1 MSLGI
6 LTLSPVVNSNF
17 FELILIN
24 FGLHIVLNDQ
34 EKLTL
39 RLRLLEKKLKK
50 KEQLLANGE
59 LCKNIYFVCSG
70 CLRTYYRDK
79 EGEEHN
85 VFFSPENW
93 WATDMLSFSH
103 HTPATYNIEALE
115 DTHLLY
121 LSFTTLEQLYIEI
134 PKLERFF
141 RILMQNGFSLFQSR
155 VTSSISQSAQQ
166 RYKRFQQQYPTLEQ
180 RISQKHIASYLGI
193 TPVFLSMIR
202 NITLQQ
208 NKL

>member
-1 MSLGI
+1 
-6 LTLSPVVNSNF
+6 VVNSELY
-17 FELILIN
+17 ELIMIN

-39 RLRLLEKKLKK
+39 KSGLTEKKLNK
-50 KEQLLANGE
+50 KEQLLASGDI
-59 LCKNIYFVCSG
+59 CKNIYFVCSG

-79 EGEEHN
+79 EGDEHN
-85 VFFSPENW
+85 VLFSPENW
-93 WATDMLSFSH
+93 WATDMLSFSRH
-103 HTPATYNIEALE
+103 KAATYNIEALE
-115 DTHLLY
+115 NTRLLY
-121 LSFTTLEQLYIEI
+121 LSFKTLEQLYIEI

-155 VTSSISQSAQQ
+155 VTSNISQSAQQ

-193 TPVFLSMIR
+193 TPIFLSMIR
-202 NITLQQ
+202 NS
-208 NKL
+208 N

>member
-1 MSLGI
+1 MNELKSFNF
-6 LTLSPVVNSNF
+6 TPVVNSEL

-24 FGLHIVLNDQ
+24 FGLHIALNDQ
-34 EKLTL
+34 EKMTL
-39 RLRLLEKKLKK
+39 RSRLLEKRLKK
-50 KEQLLANGE
+50 KEHLLVNGM

-85 VFFSPENW
+85 VLFCPENW
-93 WATDMLSFSH
+93 WATDMLSFSQ
-103 HTPATYNIEALE
+103 HTAATYNINALE
-115 DTHLLY
+115 DTVVLY
-121 LSFTTLEQLYIEI
+121 VSYTTLEQLYIEI

-155 VTSSISQSAQQ
+155 LTSNISQSAPQ
-166 RYKRFQQQYPTLEQ
+166 RYKRFQQQYPTLEK

-202 NITLQQ
+202 NST
-208 NKL
+208 

>member
-1 MSLGI
+1 
-6 LTLSPVVNSNF
+6 VVNSELS
-17 FELILIN
+17 ELIMIN

-39 RLRLLEKKLKK
+39 KSRLTEKKLNK
-50 KEQLLANGE
+50 KEQLLASGDI
-59 LCKNIYFVCSG
+59 CKNIYFVCSG

-79 EGEEHN
+79 EGDEHN
-85 VFFSPENW
+85 VLFSPENW

-103 HTPATYNIEALE
+103 HKATTYNIEALE
-115 DTHLLY
+115 DTRLLY
-121 LSFTTLEQLYIEI
+121 LSFTTLEQLYKEI

-155 VTSSISQSAQQ
+155 VTSNISQSAQQ
-166 RYKRFQQQYPTLEQ
+166 RYKRFQKQYPTLEQ

-193 TPVFLSMIR
+193 TPIFLSMIR
-202 NITLQQ
+202 NS
-208 NKL
+208 N